1 VALLER
7 EVGAK
12 PARSGQSAG
21 QGPAVLIDL
30 DSVLLSVH
38 QGRRG
43 VELGVQSDL
52 AESLERLAGVASRI
66 AVLVEP
72 PPDEPRHGLETEKRL
87 HVVRDGL
94 GASADELLVVT
105 CPHGEDGSCD
115 CSPPNVGL
123 IEIALKKHDLQRR
136 GAWYIGG
143 DQEGIVAAR
152 AAGLHTIRIGPAT
165 EDHLSAVH
173 RPDYE
178 ARDLLDAA
186 NHIMLE
192 ALA

>member
-1 VALLER
+1 ME
-7 EVGAK
+7 EVR
-12 PARSGQSAG
+12 PASARAGQSAA

-30 DSVLLSVH
+30 DSVLLSVR

-43 VELGVQSDL
+43 VELGVQPDL
-52 AESLERLAGVASRI
+52 AEALARLAEVAPRI

-87 HVVRDGL
+87 DTVRDAL
-94 GASADELLVVT
+94 GEAADNLLIVT
-105 CPHGEDGSCD
+105 CPHGENGSCD
-115 CSPPNVGL
+115 CAPPNVGL
-123 IEIALKKHDLQRR
+123 VEVALEKHDLPRR
-136 GAWYIGG
+136 GGWYIGG
-143 DQEGIVAAR
+143 DQESITAAR
-152 AAGLHTIRIGPAT
+152 AAGLHTIRIGPAL

-186 NHIMLE
+186 NHIL
-192 ALA
+192 LASLS